1 MSKKKKKKIDVTKS
15 DAYLKS
21 IVKIHEDYTYTEKI
35 VQLTYR
41 IKSLKTIMLYTNSTS
56 RNDGVFFVSFN
67 RLKVVS

>member
-41 IKSLKTIMLYTNSTS
+41 IKSLKTIMLYTNSTC